1 MSVCDILRGDRPPEQ
16 GALMDRPPWR
26 SSSATQAP
34 ALGFDRVMSKM
45 DIKGVGGSRSEL
57 KKDINRGTEGQDRV
71 QPI

>member
-1 MSVCDILRGDRPPEQ
+1 MSVCDILLRRPT
-16 GALMDRPPWR
+16 ARTWAAMDTPPWR
-26 SSSATQAP
+26 ISSATQAP

>member
-1 MSVCDILRGDRPPEQ
+1 
-16 GALMDRPPWR
+16 MDTPPWR
-26 SSSATQAP
+26 ISSATQAP